1 MPSFDVV
8 SELDKHEVTNAVENA
23 VKELDRRYDLKGKGS
38 FEFKEKD
45 LTVNLT
51 AEADFQLE
59 AMIEILKLAL
69 VKRKIDVQC
78 LEVKDAYAS
87 GKLMKQEAVLKEGI
101 DKELAKKIVAHIKD
115 AKLKVQA
122 AIQGEQVRVTG
133 KSVTTCRKP
142 LRHCGARNSACRC
155 NSTTSA
161 TDTSVV
167 WKYCDGGLCRSCRRL
182 RSLIFDL
189 LIVRLRLKCLGK
201 DRSLVALDS
210 SYTAPTRLLRGF
222 YGASTGLYRA
232 SIWGFYAAP
241 RFLRQRCRVQQK

>member
-45 LTVNLT
+45 LAVNLT

-101 DKELAKKIVAHIKD
+101 DKELAKKIVAHVKE

-122 AIQGEQVRVTG
+122 AIQGEQVRITG
-133 KSVTTCRKP
+133 KKRDDLQEAIAALRAHTFDMP
-142 LRHCGARNSACRC
+142 LQFNNFR
-155 NSTTSA
+155 
-161 TDTSVV
+161 D
-167 WKYCDGGLCRSCRRL
+167 
-182 RSLIFDL
+182 
-189 LIVRLRLKCLGK
+189 
-201 DRSLVALDS
+201 
-210 SYTAPTRLLRGF
+210 
-222 YGASTGLYRA
+222 
-232 SIWGFYAAP
+232 
-241 RFLRQRCRVQQK
+241 

>member
-59 AMIEILKLAL
+59 AMIEILKLSL

-78 LEVKDAYAS
+78 LEVNDAFAS

-101 DKELAKKIVAHIKD
+101 DKELAKKIVAHVKD

-122 AIQGEQVRVTG
+122 AIQGEQVRITG
-133 KSVTTCRKP
+133 KKRDDLQEAIAVLRAKEFGMP
-142 LRHCGARNSACRC
+142 LQFNNFR
-155 NSTTSA
+155 
-161 TDTSVV
+161 D
-167 WKYCDGGLCRSCRRL
+167 
-182 RSLIFDL
+182 
-189 LIVRLRLKCLGK
+189 
-201 DRSLVALDS
+201 
-210 SYTAPTRLLRGF
+210 
-222 YGASTGLYRA
+222 
-232 SIWGFYAAP
+232 
-241 RFLRQRCRVQQK
+241 

>member
-23 VKELDRRYDLKGKGS
+23 VKELDRRYDLKGKGT

-101 DKELAKKIVAHIKD
+101 DKELAKKIVAHVKD

-122 AIQGEQVRVTG
+122 AIQGEQVRITG
-133 KSVTTCRKP
+133 KKRDDLQDAIAALRANTFDMP
-142 LRHCGARNSACRC
+142 LQFNNFR
-155 NSTTSA
+155 
-161 TDTSVV
+161 D
-167 WKYCDGGLCRSCRRL
+167 
-182 RSLIFDL
+182 
-189 LIVRLRLKCLGK
+189 
-201 DRSLVALDS
+201 
-210 SYTAPTRLLRGF
+210 
-222 YGASTGLYRA
+222 
-232 SIWGFYAAP
+232 
-241 RFLRQRCRVQQK
+241 

>member
-8 SELDKHEVTNAVENA
+8 SELDKHELTNAVENA

-87 GKLMKQEAVLKEGI
+87 GKLMKQDAVLKEGI
-101 DKELAKKIVAHIKD
+101 DKELAKKIVAHVKE

-122 AIQGEQVRVTG
+122 AIQGEQVRITG
-133 KSVTTCRKP
+133 KKRDDLQEAIAALRAKEFGMP
-142 LRHCGARNSACRC
+142 LQFNNFR
-155 NSTTSA
+155 
-161 TDTSVV
+161 D
-167 WKYCDGGLCRSCRRL
+167 
-182 RSLIFDL
+182 
-189 LIVRLRLKCLGK
+189 
-201 DRSLVALDS
+201 
-210 SYTAPTRLLRGF
+210 
-222 YGASTGLYRA
+222 
-232 SIWGFYAAP
+232 
-241 RFLRQRCRVQQK
+241 

>member
-23 VKELDRRYDLKGKGS
+23 VKDLDRRYDLKGKGT

-45 LTVNLT
+45 LTVSLT
-51 AEADFQLE
+51 AEAEFQLE

-78 LEVKDAYAS
+78 LEVKDAFAS
-87 GKLMKQEAVLKEGI
+87 GKLMKQDAVLKEGI

-133 KSVTTCRKP
+133 KKRDDLQEAIAALRAKEFGMP
-142 LRHCGARNSACRC
+142 LQFNNFR
-155 NSTTSA
+155 
-161 TDTSVV
+161 D
-167 WKYCDGGLCRSCRRL
+167 
-182 RSLIFDL
+182 
-189 LIVRLRLKCLGK
+189 
-201 DRSLVALDS
+201 
-210 SYTAPTRLLRGF
+210 
-222 YGASTGLYRA
+222 
-232 SIWGFYAAP
+232 
-241 RFLRQRCRVQQK
+241 

>member
-8 SELDKHEVTNAVENA
+8 SELDKHELTNAVENA

-87 GKLMKQEAVLKEGI
+87 GKLMKQDAVLKEGI

-133 KSVTTCRKP
+133 KKRDDLQEAIAALRAKEFGMP
-142 LRHCGARNSACRC
+142 LQFNNFR
-155 NSTTSA
+155 
-161 TDTSVV
+161 D
-167 WKYCDGGLCRSCRRL
+167 
-182 RSLIFDL
+182 
-189 LIVRLRLKCLGK
+189 
-201 DRSLVALDS
+201 
-210 SYTAPTRLLRGF
+210 
-222 YGASTGLYRA
+222 
-232 SIWGFYAAP
+232 
-241 RFLRQRCRVQQK
+241 

>member
-38 FEFKEKD
+38 FEFKEKE

-78 LEVKDAYAS
+78 LEIKDAYAS
-87 GKLMKQEAVLKEGI
+87 GKVVKQEAVLKEGI

-133 KSVTTCRKP
+133 KKR
-142 LRHCGARNSACRC
+142 
-155 NSTTSA
+155 
-161 TDTSVV
+161 D
-167 WKYCDGGLCRSCRRL
+167 
-182 RSLIFDL
+182 DL
-189 LIVRLRLKCLGK
+189 QEAI
-201 DRSLVALDS
+201 A
-210 SYTAPTRLLRGF
+210 ALRGKEF
-222 YGASTGLYRA
+222 GMPLQFNNFRD
-232 SIWGFYAAP
+232 
-241 RFLRQRCRVQQK
+241 

>member
-8 SELDKHEVTNAVENA
+8 SELDKHELTNAVENA

-51 AEADFQLE
+51 AEAGFQLE

-69 VKRKIDVQC
+69 TKRKIDVQC

-87 GKLMKQEAVLKEGI
+87 GKLMKQDAILKEGI

-133 KSVTTCRKP
+133 KKRDDLQEAIAALRAKEFGMP
-142 LRHCGARNSACRC
+142 LQFNNFR
-155 NSTTSA
+155 
-161 TDTSVV
+161 D
-167 WKYCDGGLCRSCRRL
+167 
-182 RSLIFDL
+182 
-189 LIVRLRLKCLGK
+189 
-201 DRSLVALDS
+201 
-210 SYTAPTRLLRGF
+210 
-222 YGASTGLYRA
+222 
-232 SIWGFYAAP
+232 
-241 RFLRQRCRVQQK
+241 